1 MMPLS
6 RSIPVFTWNRGCQF
20 FTVISFFSPPNVPRG
35 GEKKG
40 RSLFDAYLAACAKNV
55 SVKKEF
61 SKESQGIESL
71 VSPLDVIIPSLL
83 LPMSL
88 VVKDSFRARKFLE

>member
-35 GEKKG
+35 GEKKREVVVRRLS
-40 RSLFDAYLAACAKNV
+40 RSLREKREREKGVL
-55 SVKKEF
+55 
-61 SKESQGIESL
+61 QGIAGDRISRFSSRCHYPLPPSPNESHG
-71 VSPLDVIIPSLL
+71 
-83 LPMSL
+83 
-88 VVKDSFRARKFLE
+88 

>member
-40 RSLFDAYLAACAKNV
+40 RSLFDAYLAASARKT
-55 SVKKEF
+55 F